1 MLYDDSEQ
9 IEVRHVISLAHHD
22 VSVYG
27 GGNTVPEGELWIKR
41 NSICL
46 SRRMD
51 SITNLRRTPPPFY
64 LFSENCSEKED
75 FYFAMLKNQEK
86 IPDSPNCPPT
96 PQHYNVKHII
106 SLVQRLHSSEKHL
119 QTRWINALMGRL
131 FLALYKTPEME
142 EFLRKKITKKIAR
155 AKKPNFITK
164 IVLQKID
171 PGEGAPLI
179 TNPRLK
185 DLTIDG
191 DCCVEAD
198 INYSGNFRV
207 EVAATARIDLGSRF
221 KAREVDLVL
230 AVVLKKLTG
239 HVLVR
244 FKPPPSNRIWV
255 SFETVP
261 DMEMS
266 IEPIVSSRQI
276 TYGIILRAIES
287 RIREVVAE
295 TLVQPFWDDITFLD
309 TTSQQFRGGIWER
322 DTSNTPFK
330 TDIPVNQEEEIEG
343 VNSAPAESLHVLK
356 DKDDRTMSMPALP
369 DSPPPV
375 LKSRKSTKSAS
386 PHAPPGDAGVSSG
399 VEKTNHGD
407 PPRALRS
414 QTFSVAANPVVTA
427 DNVKVDHAIG
437 GTKKK
442 ENKDAT
448 SAIMEI
454 SSRSQPNSPARDPVG
469 SPTNDLPSI
478 PARVQSGSI
487 SSNGSTDDISGP
499 KRSPSLITTTSA
511 PSSSDPRFGSQS
523 SLNTEETKHSN
534 TPDTLTRTNTSSS
547 NSSAERR
554 QAMAAL
560 GTATTAAKKWGLN
573 VLGRGNQSSKG
584 ADTAERPGTPNYPIG
599 RGRPLPPPGTPLP
612 PPERSS
618 LKSAPISMPKRKPL
632 PPPLVPERAHEE
644 TARPVPKPPLP
655 ARRNAKKYAPQ
666 GEEEESTKDEL
677 LVVEAPQDS
686 NPTSPTRDQDAE
698 FAEQMEMETDEP
710 IETPKESSSDVSAHN
725 DEVASAPSFER
736 TSISPEDGPKLPSWV
751 SAEEEEARSR
761 SIWVHETESQHS

>member
-51 SITNLRRTPPPFY
+51 SIADLRSTPPPFY

-86 IPDSPNCPPT
+86 IPDAPNCPPT
-96 PQHYNVKHII
+96 SQHYNVNHII
-106 SLVQRLHSSEKHL
+106 SLVQRLHASEKHL
-119 QTRWINALMGRL
+119 QTRWINAMMGRL

-164 IVLQKID
+164 IGLQKIN
-171 PGEGAPLI
+171 PGEGAPMI

-198 INYSGNFRV
+198 ISYSGNFRV
-207 EVAATARIDLGSRF
+207 EVSATARIDLGARF

-230 AVVLKKLTG
+230 AAVLKKLTG
-239 HVLVR
+239 HILVR
-244 FKPPPSNRIWV
+244 FKPPPSNRIWI
-255 SFETVP
+255 SFETMP
-261 DMEMS
+261 TMEMS

-287 RIREVVAE
+287 RIREVFAE
-295 TLVQPFWDDITFLD
+295 TLVQPFWDDIAFLD
-309 TTSQQFRGGIWER
+309 TASQQFRGGIWER
-322 DTSNTPFK
+322 DTSNASFK
-330 TDIPVNQEEEIEG
+330 TEIPDEEEGIEG
-343 VNSAPAESLHVLK
+343 EHIARAESVDVLK

-369 DSPPPV
+369 DSPPPA
-375 LKSRKSTKSAS
+375 LKSRKNTQSAS
-386 PHAPPGDAGVSSG
+386 PHVPPSDSGVSSG
-399 VEKTNHGD
+399 VEKSNHTD
-407 PPRALRS
+407 PPRAIRS
-414 QTFSVAANPVVTA
+414 HTFSVAANPVVTA
-427 DNVKVDHAIG
+427 DNVKVDNATW

-454 SSRSQPNSPARDPVG
+454 SSRSQQNSPAKTPVD
-469 SPTNDLPSI
+469 SPTNDLPSM

-487 SSNGSTDDISGP
+487 SSNGSTDDFGSR
-499 KRSPSLITTTSA
+499 KRPASTRTATSA
-511 PSSSDPRFGSQS
+511 PVPFSSDPKFGSQS
-523 SLNTEETKHSN
+523 SLNTEETKNGN
-534 TPDTLTRTNTSSS
+534 TPDNFPRTNTSSS
-547 NSSAERR
+547 NSSSEKR
-554 QAMAAL
+554 QTMAAI
-560 GTATTAAKKWGLN
+560 GTATAAARKWGLN
-573 VLGRGNQSSKG
+573 VLGRGDQSSKG
-584 ADTAERPGTPNYPIG
+584 TDSTQRPGIPNHPIG

-612 PPERSS
+612 PPEKSS
-618 LKSAPISMPKRKPL
+618 FKSAPITMPKRKPV
-632 PPPLVPERAHEE
+632 PPPLFPERAQGE
-644 TARPVPKPPLP
+644 ASRPVPKPPLP
-655 ARRNAKKYAPQ
+655 ARRNTRLHEPR
-666 GEEEESTKDEL
+666 EEERTKDEL
-677 LVVEAPQDS
+677 LVVEAPCDS
-686 NPTSPTRDQDAE
+686 NPNSPAQDQDADFE
-698 FAEQMEMETDEP
+698 EQMETEEP
-710 IETPKESSSDVSAHN
+710 IETPKESSSDASSRSE
-725 DEVASAPSFER
+725 EVTPAPGFEWAS
-736 TSISPEDGPKLPSWV
+736 TSPEDGPKLPSWV

-761 SIWVHETESQHS
+761 SIWVHETET

>member
-9 IEVRHVISLAHHD
+9 LEVRHVISLAHHD

-46 SRRMD
+46 SRRQD
-51 SITNLRRTPPPFY
+51 SISNLRSTSPPFY

-86 IPDSPNCPPT
+86 IPNSPNCPPT
-96 PQHYNVKHII
+96 SQHYNVNHII

-119 QTRWINALMGRL
+119 QTRWVNALMGRL

-255 SFETVP
+255 SFETMP
-261 DMEMS
+261 NMEMS

-276 TYGIILRAIES
+276 TYSIILRAIES

-295 TLVQPFWDDITFLD
+295 TLVQPFWDDIAFLD

-322 DTSNTPFK
+322 DTSGVPSK
-330 TDIPVNQEEEIEG
+330 TDIPNEQEEEIEG
-343 VNSAPAESLHVLK
+343 DGSVSAESLGILK
-356 DKDDRTMSMPALP
+356 DKDDRTMSMPVLP
-369 DSPPPV
+369 ASPPPF
-375 LKSRKSTKSAS
+375 LKSRMNTKSAS
-386 PHAPPGDAGVSSG
+386 PHVPTGDTGVSSG
-399 VEKTNHGD
+399 VEKSNHGD

-414 QTFSVAANPVVTA
+414 QTLSVAANPVVTA
-427 DNVKVDHAIG
+427 DNVKVDHAVWG
-437 GTKKK
+437 SKKK

-454 SSRSQPNSPARDPVG
+454 SSRSQQDSPARTPVG

-478 PARVQSGSI
+478 PARVQSSSI
-487 SSNGSTDDISGP
+487 SYSGSTDDFGGAR
-499 KRSPSLITTTSA
+499 RSPSLRAATSA
-511 PSSSDPRFGSQS
+511 PVPSSSGPKFGSQS
-523 SLNTEETKHSN
+523 SLNTEETKLSN
-534 TPDTLTRTNTSSS
+534 TSDTPTRANTSSS
-547 NSSAERR
+547 NSSLEKR
-554 QAMAAL
+554 QAIAAI
-560 GTATTAAKKWGLN
+560 GTATAVAKKWGLN
-573 VLGRGNQSSKG
+573 VLGRGNQSSKE
-584 ADTAERPGTPNYPIG
+584 ADSAERPGTTNHPIG

-618 LKSAPISMPKRKPL
+618 LKSAPISMPKRKAL
-632 PPPLVPERAHEE
+632 PPPLVPERARGE
-644 TARPVPKPPLP
+644 TSRPVPKPPLP
-655 ARRNAKKYAPQ
+655 ARRTTKTHVSPV
-666 GEEEESTKDEL
+666 EEEGTREEL

-686 NPTSPTRDQDAE
+686 SPTSPTREQDSG
-698 FAEQMEMETDEP
+698 FAEHMEMDET
-710 IETPKESSSDVSAHN
+710 IETPKDNSSDGNYGDNEAS
-725 DEVASAPSFER
+725 SAPGFER
-736 TSISPEDGPKLPSWV
+736 TSTSPEDGPKLPSWV

-761 SIWVHETESQHS
+761 SIWVHETENEHS